1 MRHTDREY
9 EQELQHLR
17 DAVLLM
23 GARVEEMTK
32 SALQS
37 FARHDFELARATV
50 AMDAEIDR
58 LEMDIDELCVR
69 VLARRQP
76 VASDLRFITTSLK
89 IVTDLE
95 RMGDLAGNVCER
107 VLDLDTDSLKPVR
120 TSLVQMGQVV
130 LDMQHEALDAFIQGD
145 AARAERMI
153 ARDAVVDATYARIFP
168 ELLGHMMQDPTTVS
182 TAQRLQSIAKY
193 LERIADH
200 ATNLGEMVVFM
211 VRGEDKRH
219 ANKLARWP
227 AGAKS

>member
-9 EQELQHLR
+9 EQELQKLR

-37 FARHDFELARATV
+37 FARHDSELARATI
-50 AMDAEIDR
+50 AMDSEIDR

-69 VLARRQP
+69 ILARRQP
-76 VASDLRFITTSLK
+76 VASDLRFITTTLK

-95 RMGDLAGNVCER
+95 RMGDLSVNVCER
-107 VLDLDTDSLKPVR
+107 VLDLDADTLKPVR
-120 TSLVQMGQVV
+120 ASLVQMGQVV
-130 LDMQHEALDAFIQGD
+130 SDMQHEALDAYIQGD

-153 ARDAVVDATYARIFP
+153 QRDAIVDATYAKIFP
-168 ELLGHMMQDPTTVS
+168 ELLGHMMQDPTSVS

-193 LERIADH
+193 LERLADH

-219 ANKLARWP
+219 MGKVAR
-227 AGAKS
+227 

>member
-9 EQELQHLR
+9 EQELQKLR

-32 SALQS
+32 SALES
-37 FARHDFELARATV
+37 FARHDSELARATI
-50 AMDAEIDR
+50 AMDSEIDR

-76 VASDLRFITTSLK
+76 VASDLRFITTTLK

-95 RMGDLAGNVCER
+95 RMGDLSVNVCER
-107 VLDLDTDSLKPVR
+107 VLDLDADTLKPVR
-120 TSLVQMGQVV
+120 ASLVQMGQVV
-130 LDMQHEALDAFIQGD
+130 SDMQHEALDAFIQGD

-153 ARDAVVDATYARIFP
+153 QRDAIVDATYAKIFP
-168 ELLGHMMQDPTTVS
+168 ELLGHMMQDPTSVS

-193 LERIADH
+193 LERLADH

-219 ANKLARWP
+219 MGKVAR
-227 AGAKS
+227 

>member
-9 EQELQHLR
+9 EQELVALR

-32 SALQS
+32 SALQC
-37 FARHDFELARATV
+37 FARHDLELARATI
-50 AMDAEIDR
+50 AMDSEIDR
-58 LEMDIDELCVR
+58 LEMDIDERCVR

-76 VASDLRFITTSLK
+76 VASDLRFITTTLK

-95 RMGDLAGNVCER
+95 RMGDLSVNVCER

-120 TSLVQMGQVV
+120 ASLVLMGQVV
-130 LDMQHEALDAFIQGD
+130 SDMLHEALDSFIQGD
-145 AARAERMI
+145 AARAERVI
-153 ARDAVVDATYARIFP
+153 LRDAVVDAHYAKIFP
-168 ELLGHMMQDPTTVS
+168 DLLGHMMQDPNSVS

-193 LERIADH
+193 LERLADH

-219 ANKLARWP
+219 AGKVAR
-227 AGAKS
+227 

>member
-37 FARHDFELARATV
+37 FARHDSELARTTIV
-50 AMDAEIDR
+50 MDSEIDR

-76 VASDLRFITTSLK
+76 VASDLRFITTTMK

-95 RMGDLAGNVCER
+95 RMGDLSAGVCER
-107 VLDLDTDSLKPVR
+107 VLELDADSLKSVR
-120 TSLVQMGQVV
+120 QSLVQMGQVV
-130 LDMQHEALDAFIQGD
+130 SDMQHEALDAFIQGD
-145 AARAERMI
+145 AARAERVI
-153 ARDAVVDATYARIFP
+153 KRDAVVDANYARIFP
-168 ELLGHMMQDPTTVS
+168 ELLGHMMQDPATVS
-182 TAQRLQSIAKY
+182 AAQKLQSVAKN
-193 LERIADH
+193 LERLADH

-219 ANKLARWP
+219 GGKVTR
-227 AGAKS
+227 

>member
-9 EQELQHLR
+9 EQELQKLR

-37 FARHDFELARATV
+37 FARHDLELARATI
-50 AMDAEIDR
+50 AMDSEIDR

-76 VASDLRFITTSLK
+76 VASDLRFITTTLK

-95 RMGDLAGNVCER
+95 RMGDLSVNVCER
-107 VLDLDTDSLKPVR
+107 VLDLDADSLKPVR
-120 TSLVQMGQVV
+120 ASLVLMGQVV
-130 LDMQHEALDAFIQGD
+130 SDMQHEALDAFIQGD
-145 AARAERMI
+145 AARAERVI
-153 ARDAVVDATYARIFP
+153 LRDAVVDATYAKIFP
-168 ELLGHMMQDPTTVS
+168 ELLGHMMQDPTSVS

-193 LERIADH
+193 LERLADH

-219 ANKLARWP
+219 AGKVAR
-227 AGAKS
+227 

>member
-9 EQELQHLR
+9 EQELQKLR

-32 SALQS
+32 SALES
-37 FARHDFELARATV
+37 FARHDSELARATI
-50 AMDAEIDR
+50 AMDSEIDR

-76 VASDLRFITTSLK
+76 VASDLRFITTTLK

-95 RMGDLAGNVCER
+95 RMGDLSVNVCER
-107 VLDLDTDSLKPVR
+107 VLDLDADTLKPVR
-120 TSLVQMGQVV
+120 ISLVQMGQVV
-130 LDMQHEALDAFIQGD
+130 ADMQHEALDAFIQGD
-145 AARAERMI
+145 AARAERVI
-153 ARDAVVDATYARIFP
+153 LRDAVVDATYAKIFP
-168 ELLGHMMQDPTTVS
+168 ELLGHMMQDPTSVS

-193 LERIADH
+193 LERLADH

-219 ANKLARWP
+219 MGKVAR
-227 AGAKS
+227 

>member
-9 EQELQHLR
+9 EHELQELR

-32 SALQS
+32 SALDS
-37 FARHDFELARATV
+37 FGRHDIELARATV
-50 AMDAEIDR
+50 AMDVEIDR
-58 LEMDIDELCVR
+58 LEMDIDERCVR

-76 VASDLRFITTSLK
+76 VASDLRFVTTTLK

-95 RMGDLAGNVCER
+95 RMGDLAVNLCER
-107 VLDLDTDSLKPVR
+107 VMDLDADTLKPVR
-120 TSLVQMGQVV
+120 QSLVQMGQVV
-130 LDMQHEALDAFIQGD
+130 ADMQHEALDAFIQND
-145 AARAERMI
+145 AARAERVI
-153 ARDAVVDATYARIFP
+153 LRDAVVDANYARIFP
-168 ELLGHMMQDPTTVS
+168 ELLGHMMQDPQSMS

-219 ANKLARWP
+219 AQKMGRAP
-227 AGAKS
+227 